1 LRTFGIAV
9 LASTAL
15 GVAGCGGS
23 TPAPVKTV
31 DAAETGTGSYT
42 APKDLPA
49 LCRQLDYAAF
59 NDPLGSPN
67 ADAKSEV
74 TGDGQSVKGVRCSQ
88 VFTGAPLYTGIVT
101 TTIAFLPDVAS
112 AQGVFKLDRPK
123 DDLESGSLV
132 DVHGAGTE
140 AFQYISTERT
150 DGKVL
155 NVVVRRSNAMVT
167 VKAVVSSTTSSIT
180 DASVAALFTRIAGY
194 ADKEL
199 TALKVTASPS

>member
-1 LRTFGIAV
+1 MAV
-9 LASTAL
+9 LASTVL
-15 GVAGCGGS
+15 GLAGCGGAK
-23 TPAPVKTV
+23 PAPATTS
-31 DAAETGTGSYT
+31 AGAEAGAGAYT

-59 NDPLGSPN
+59 SDPLGPPN
-67 ADAKSEV
+67 ADAESEV
-74 TGDGQSVKGVRCSQ
+74 TGDGHSVKGVRCSQ
-88 VFTGAPLYTGIVT
+88 VFTGGPRYTGIVT

-112 AQGVFKLDRPK
+112 AEGVFTLDRPTT
-123 DDLESGSLV
+123 DLEPGSLV

-155 NVVVRRSNAMVT
+155 NVVARRSNATVT
-167 VKAVVSSTTSSIT
+167 VKAVLRDATSIT
-180 DASVAALFTRIAGY
+180 DASVAALFTRIGGY

-199 TALKVTASPS
+199 TALRVTASPS